1 MKRLFLTGI
10 AIVIT
15 GIAACSPVVNQGSD
29 PPSGNIMGE
38 MIEQD
43 AQLREKMEARKAREA
58 LAAQAAHAQKTQRVK
73 AQLQLREQKA
83 REAQKKLSDARQNGR
98 LVSKSVSDDRVILTY
113 QNNNIYTRI
122 TTNENG
128 KVIDIH
134 EYTLYDDDSVPK

>member
-29 PPSGNIMGE
+29 PPSGNIMGK
-38 MIEQD
+38 MVEQD
-43 AQLREKMEARKAREA
+43 KQLREKMEARKAREA

-73 AQLQLREQKA
+73 AQLRLREQKA

-113 QNNNIYTRI
+113 QNDNIYTRI